1 MITVYPHNKVSWID
15 VENPTHEDIS
25 ELIKTYGIHPACA
38 EELLTP
44 TERAKVDLYDNAM
57 FLVLH
62 YPDHPADRTS
72 AGEIEI
78 DFIVMKDTMITVHY
92 QPIDTLIEFAEQFKV
107 ASMLDRIPQKS
118 GGHLFFTVN
127 NLLYRGLLLELETV
141 QNEVKKAESR
151 IFSGHELQMVREL
164 SDLHRKILDYKQS
177 FRYHASVLK
186 SFESQS
192 AKFFGESFEP
202 VSETIMG
209 EFLKVENLVENER
222 DLLRELRDT
231 NDSLLTAKNNDV
243 TKKLTLMAFVTFPL
257 ALVATV
263 LLSPDSPQLFHGPY
277 GFEIIVGILFVMFV
291 GMHLYFTY
299 KKWI

>member
-1 MITVYPHNKVSWID
+1 MITAYPHNKVAWID
-15 VENPTHEDIS
+15 VENPTREDIA

-44 TERAKVDLYDNAM
+44 TERAKVDAYDNAM

-62 YPDHPADRTS
+62 YPDHPSRANS

-78 DFIVMKDTMITVHY
+78 DFIVMRDALVTVHY
-92 QPIDTLIEFAEQFKV
+92 QPIDVLIEFAQRFRV
-107 ASMLDRIPQKS
+107 ASMLDRSAQET

-127 NLLYRGLLLELETV
+127 NLLYRGLLEELETV
-141 QNEVKKAESR
+141 QSDVRKAESR
-151 IFSGHELQMVREL
+151 IFSGHELQMVREI
-164 SDLHRKILDYKQS
+164 SDLHRKVLDYKQS

-186 SFESQS
+186 SFEAQS

-202 VSETIMG
+202 ISETIMG
-209 EFLKVENLVENER
+209 EFLKVQNLVENER

-257 ALVATV
+257 TLIATV
-263 LLSPDSPQLFHGPY
+263 LLAPDSPRLFHGPH
-277 GFEIIVGILFVMFV
+277 GFEIILGILFLMFA
-291 GMHLYFTY
+291 GMHIYFTY